1 MAVLKRVTVAQHERA
16 LVWKNRSFERVLEP
30 GVHWIFEPL
39 ARVEVQT
46 YDLTVPEFEHPR
58 VDFLV
63 QDAREMVERN
73 FQLIE
78 LKDREIGLVFRNEHL
93 VSVLAP
99 GKRQLFWRGP
109 IEIRVELRDISEE
122 FEIDAATARLVVR
135 AKGSLG
141 AAAADAVSAIEVP
154 EGALGL
160 LFVDG
165 EFKRSPLA
173 GLHAFWKFQRTL
185 DELLGEKAV
194 LDRVISDTVRAR
206 VEEHGIAVKSVGVK
220 DVILPG
226 EMKTILNQV
235 VEAVRCSTPRDSW
248 MTTRR
253 SCA

>member
-1 MAVLKRVTVAQHERA
+1 M
-16 LVWKNRSFERVLEP
+16 
-30 GVHWIFEPL
+30 
-39 ARVEVQT
+39 
-46 YDLTVPEFEHPR
+46 
-58 VDFLV
+58 
-63 QDAREMVERN
+63 
-73 FQLIE
+73 
-78 LKDREIGLVFRNEHL
+78 
-93 VSVLAP
+93 
-99 GKRQLFWRGP
+99 
-109 IEIRVELRDISEE
+109 
-122 FEIDAATARLVVR
+122 R

-165 EFKRSPLA
+165 EFKRSLLA

-185 DELLGEKAV
+185 AELLGEKAV
-194 LDRVISDTVRAR
+194 LDRVIGDTVRAR

-235 VEAVRCSTPRDSW
+235 VEAVRCSKPRDSC

>member
-1 MAVLKRVTVAQHERA
+1 MAVLKRVTVAQHECA

-46 YDLTVPEFEHPR
+46 YDLSVPEFEHPR

-122 FEIDAATARLVVR
+122 FEID
-135 AKGSLG
+135 G
-141 AAAADAVSAIEVP
+141 
-154 EGALGL
+154 
-160 LFVDG
+160 
-165 EFKRSPLA
+165 
-173 GLHAFWKFQRTL
+173 
-185 DELLGEKAV
+185 
-194 LDRVISDTVRAR
+194 
-206 VEEHGIAVKSVGVK
+206 
-220 DVILPG
+220 
-226 EMKTILNQV
+226 
-235 VEAVRCSTPRDSW
+235 
-248 MTTRR
+248 TTRR
-253 SCA
+253 AREGFARGGCSGCRVGHRGSGGCTRPSVRRRRVQAVAAGGSARVLEVPAHAR